1 MRIGF
6 QLPDA
11 EEVEPEL
18 GAAIPDEAVSS
29 PWHEGLF
36 EFFLEHYWLRFATVY
51 GTFAAVRD
59 LIRSI

>member
-11 EEVEPEL
+11 EEVEPEI
-18 GAAIPDEAVSS
+18 GIADPDDAGSP

-36 EFFLEHYWLRFATVY
+36 DYLMELWIRFAIVY
-51 GTFAAVRD
+51 GTFAAIRD
-59 LIRSI
+59 LIRSIF

>member
-11 EEVEPEL
+11 EDVEPEV
-18 GAAIPDEAVSS
+18 GAAIPDGARS

-36 EFFLEHYWLRFATVY
+36 DYLMELWIRFAIVY

-59 LIRSI
+59 LIRSIF